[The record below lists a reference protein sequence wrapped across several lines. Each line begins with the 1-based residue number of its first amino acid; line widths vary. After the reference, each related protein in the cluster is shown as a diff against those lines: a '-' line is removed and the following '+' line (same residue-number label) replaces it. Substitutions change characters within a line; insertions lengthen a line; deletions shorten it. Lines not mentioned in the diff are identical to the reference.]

1 MNFIVKMA
9 WERLLALFI
18 LVEAVALK
26 TENIIIKINFQH
38 ILHICPGA
46 GGMFFWIF
54 VLNRVS
60 ILSFSVLIRVSSFV
74 LNRVSFLGR

>member
-26 TENIIIKINFQH
+26 TENMIIIKFKH
-38 ILHICPGA
+38 IPYI
-46 GGMFFWIF
+46 
-54 VLNRVS
+54 
-60 ILSFSVLIRVSSFV
+60 
-74 LNRVSFLGR
+74 